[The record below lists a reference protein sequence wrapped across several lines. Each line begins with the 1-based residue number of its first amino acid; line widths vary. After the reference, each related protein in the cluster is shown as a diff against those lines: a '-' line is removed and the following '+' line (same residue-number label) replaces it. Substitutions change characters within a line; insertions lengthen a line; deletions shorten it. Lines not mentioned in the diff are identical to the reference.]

1 MSCIFRHYYA
11 RTRFTDDFI
20 KVRNFLIRINEE
32 SLATVN
38 YPFGRWEW
46 MNSLENH
53 PKETM
58 EKIGLWEEAG
68 ILVGAALFESELGD
82 TWLITDP
89 SYQELK
95 REMLEYAIKNLAG
108 PNGFRLS
115 INRNDLE
122 LQSIVSEYNFIPTDY
137 HEHDS
142 FIEISKTPD
151 YTLPEGFSLVSLK
164 DRYDILQYNRV
175 LWRGFNH
182 PGEASTD
189 DQTLNDRKRSI
200 SGPDVH
206 LDLNIAAVA
215 PNGNFVSYCGMWHIP
230 GTKYALVEPVA
241 TDPDYRKM
249 GLGKAAVLE
258 GIKRCGKAG
267 AKYAFVGSSQE
278 FYYHIG
284 FKPYSANT
292 WWIQNKE

>member
-11 RTRFTDDFI
+11 NSRFTQDFI
-20 KVRNFLIRINEE
+20 KIRNFLIRINEE

-53 PKETM
+53 SKENM
-58 EKIGLWEEAG
+58 EKIGIWEDAG
-68 ILVGAALFESELGD
+68 IIVGVAVFESELGD

-89 SYQELK
+89 LYTHLK
-95 REMLEYAIKNLAG
+95 REMLDYAIVNMVGEK
-108 PNGFRLS
+108 GFRLS
-115 INRNDLE
+115 INRNDTE
-122 LQSIVSEYNFIPTDY
+122 LQAIAAEYNFIPTDH
-137 HEHDS
+137 HEPDS
-142 FIEISKTPD
+142 FIEISELTD
-151 YTLPEGFSLVSLK
+151 YQLPEGFSIVSLK
-164 DRYDILQYNRV
+164 ERYDIKEYNRV

-189 DQTLNDRKRSI
+189 DLTLKGRIQSI
-200 SGPDVH
+200 SGPDVN
-206 LDLNIAAVA
+206 LDLNIAVVA
-215 PNGNFVSYCGMWHIP
+215 PNGHFVSYCGMWHIP
-230 GTKYALVEPVA
+230 KTKYALVEPVA

-249 GLGKAAVLE
+249 GLGKAAVIE
-258 GIKRCGKAG
+258 AIKRCGKAG

-292 WWIQNKE
+292 WWIQSK

>member
-11 RTRFTDDFI
+11 KTRYTDDFI

-68 ILVGAALFESELGD
+68 IIVGIAVFESELGD
-82 TWLITDP
+82 TWIITDP
-89 SYQELK
+89 SYTHLK
-95 REMLEYAIKNLAG
+95 REMLEYTIKNMEG
-108 PNGFRLS
+108 PNGLRLS

-122 LQSIVSEYNFIPTDY
+122 LQALATEYQFIPTDY
-137 HEHDS
+137 HEPDS
-142 FIEISKTPD
+142 FIEISEIPD
-151 YTLPEGFSLVSLK
+151 YTLPDGFSLVSLK
-164 DRYDILQYNRV
+164 DRYDIRQYNRV

-182 PGEASTD
+182 PGEEINDEA
-189 DQTLNDRKRSI
+189 TLQARIQSI

-206 LDLNIAAVA
+206 LELNMAAVA

-241 TDPDYRKM
+241 TDPEYRKM
-249 GLGKAAVLE
+249 GLGKAVVIE

-267 AKYAFVGSSQE
+267 AKYAFVGSRQE
-278 FYYHIG
+278 FYYRIG

-292 WWIQNKE
+292 FWMKSK